1 MHLLDITPPF
11 ELFIILL
18 ERVPKAD
25 LAQVFQDDVLTF
37 DVGIGRLNSAVL
49 ATAEAVILQVLF
61 VAVCAFPEHIARFED
76 HFVTKLLLNLA
87 EVLEEIDGAIRRR
100 CEPEVDVDVLVLG
113 HHKLAH
119 EDHGLALLVTSLL
132 VPFNELLSVVL
143 SDQHRWDTNTTTSSI
158 VAHENLINHLWAIIH
173 DDSYRDAKVLHVAN
187 FLDEG
192 AISTVSD
199 HERSDVSGAVQLEL
213 IFINFITSLLM
224 LIEVVKFP
232 H

>member
-11 ELFIILL
+11 ELFIFLL
-18 ERVPKAD
+18 KRVPKAD

-49 ATAEAVILQVLF
+49 ATAEAVIFQVLL
-61 VAVCAFPEHIARFED
+61 VAVCAFPEHITRFED

-87 EVLEEIDGAIRRR
+87 EVLKEIDGAIRRR

-113 HHKLAH
+113 HHELAH

-143 SDQHRWDTNTTTSSI
+143 SNQHRWDTNTTTSSI
-158 VAHENLINHLWAIIH
+158 VAHENLINHLWAIVH

-192 AISTVSD
+192 AISTVGD

-224 LIEVVKFP
+224 LIEVVQFP

>member
-87 EVLEEIDGAIRRR
+87 EVLEEIYGAIRR
-100 CEPEVDVDVLVLG
+100 
-113 HHKLAH
+113 
-119 EDHGLALLVTSLL
+119 
-132 VPFNELLSVVL
+132 
-143 SDQHRWDTNTTTSSI
+143 
-158 VAHENLINHLWAIIH
+158 
-173 DDSYRDAKVLHVAN
+173 
-187 FLDEG
+187 
-192 AISTVSD
+192 
-199 HERSDVSGAVQLEL
+199 
-213 IFINFITSLLM
+213 
-224 LIEVVKFP
+224 
-232 H
+232 